1 MAGPVYHVTDNKVMP
16 DYYNNKFF
24 MYDWIRGWI
33 KAVTLLPNGDFDK
46 MEPFMGSTKFSAP
59 IDMEVGPDGK
69 IYVLEYGSGWFQKNP
84 DAGLSRID
92 YNAGEL
98 KKTSTA
104 PEPPKAPAPPVDS
117 AAFGHQQGEHGPT
130 GDTAVIAGKNMI
142 ETLDC
147 KACHKEA
154 ERSIG
159 PGYKE
164 VAKKYSARKKADIDH
179 LVNKII
185 NGGSGVWGEVAMPA
199 HPSITKDDANKLVSY
214 IMSLK

>member
-1 MAGPVYHVTDNKVMP
+1 
-16 DYYNNKFF
+16 
-24 MYDWIRGWI
+24 
-33 KAVTLLPNGDFDK
+33 

-98 KKTSTA
+98 KKTPTA
-104 PEPPKAPAPPVDS
+104 PEAPKAPAPPVDS
-117 AAFGHQQGEHGPT
+117 AAFGHQQGEHGPA

-159 PGYKE
+159 PGYRE
-164 VAKKYSARKKADIDH
+164 VANKYSAKKKADVDH

-185 NGGSGVWGEVAMPA
+185 NGGSGVWGEVSMPA
-199 HPSITKDDANKLVSY
+199 HPSITKEDANKLVSY
-214 IMSLK
+214 IMSLKK